1 MYGVIVSSITGWSI
15 PGIMGWIKTAMH
27 LKRLRQYEKRMDNL
41 DVSRLDNNDINH
53 LDKIKND
60 ISDVYAKGR
69 MNELHYNLLVKM
81 ISSLEINQNKT

>member
-1 MYGVIVSSITGWSI
+1 MYGVIVSSIAGWSI
-15 PGIMGWIKTAMH
+15 PGIMGWIKTAMQ

>member
-1 MYGVIVSSITGWSI
+1 MDKNSYALEEIAPIW
-15 PGIMGWIKTAMH
+15 K
-27 LKRLRQYEKRMDNL
+27 EDDNL